1 MNTFETRNGI
11 GGSRLV
17 QKFTFELLDEAPSEA
32 AGEESPAAHVSKFRH
47 THFRIGG
54 RTPAQY
60 QRQRVVS
67 VYFILG
73 NHFPLPILQAIDE
86 VGNHS
91 AARVD
96 ELVID
101 DDYLNTTSTRI

>member
-1 MNTFETRNGI
+1 
-11 GGSRLV
+11 
-17 QKFTFELLDEAPSEA
+17 
-32 AGEESPAAHVSKFRH
+32 
-47 THFRIGG
+47 
-54 RTPAQY
+54 
-60 QRQRVVS
+60 
-67 VYFILG
+67 
-73 NHFPLPILQAIDE
+73 LQAIDE